1 MYYCDVGPAG
11 QACDHRVRLGL
22 VIPAAASLAAT
33 LSLYRVR
40 PLLTRII
47 THLSL
52 PRSRVGST
60 RPKGHAP
67 CIPYKVKTMPCDP
80 DQAVEVLVISSSKK
94 RQEIMF
100 PKIRGSSLTRTAFH
114 GSQDSLGRWRYK
126 SKSHDKIHEAVMFPL
141 NVTEEL
147 YYWPE
152 KALRTRKWV
161 SRRRP
166 NWLRLCFHWKIE
178 VPSFCLLCR
187 RLVKQISVAEAM
199 AECKHSWMKEAL
211 ARLVTRLS
219 SEDLVGDD
227 PVTAPTPNSSVVYI
241 KRNEAIV
248 GVQTTSGDLKSDVPP
263 YVRAERF
270 RKSVQICVFPLP

>member
-1 MYYCDVGPAG
+1 ARRYVLLRGGAG
-11 QACDHRVRLGL
+11 GT
-22 VIPAAASLAAT
+22 SL
-33 LSLYRVR
+33 R
-40 PLLTRII
+40 PPCP
-47 THLSL
+47 
-52 PRSRVGST
+52 PRSRYPRGGQLSCHALLV
-60 RPKGHAP
+60 PKGAHISRFRRSFFGFQLHGSG

-100 PKIRGSSLTRTAFH
+100 PKIRGTSLTRTAFH

-219 SEDLVGDD
+219 SEDLVGND